1 MHISSNNEWDSL
13 KSVIVGSATN
23 ANWPVNCKDFRKI
36 QYTTTWI
43 ETPLPAGPVPQHII
57 DEANED
63 LNKLADFLISVGVK
77 VYRPTDLDF
86 VKRDG
91 FYNYCPRDRLL
102 IIDKTVID
110 APTAYKCRRMER
122 EAYRFLECVFVK
134 AEGRWDAANICRLN
148 NDLLYL
154 VSETGD
160 RKGAEWLQDYFGDQ
174 YRIHILDNLYRG
186 VHIDSTIVPVRE
198 GLVVLNGNRI
208 TEINMPA
215 IFENWDKIFLYE
227 GVLDSIAKQPFYEFP
242 YASNSIGM
250 NFLVVDP
257 NSVICDPKQIEL
269 RRQLDKHH
277 IDSHGIDL
285 RHSRTLGGG
294 HHCVTLDLIRQ

>member
-1 MHISSNNEWDSL
+1 MRISSNNEWDSL

-23 ANWPVNCKDFRKI
+23 ANWPVKCRDFRKI
-36 QYTTTWI
+36 QHTTTWS
-43 ETPLPAGPVPQHII
+43 ETPLPSGPILQHII
-57 DEANED
+57 DSANKD
-63 LNKLADFLISVGVK
+63 LNKLAEFLTNIGVK

-86 VKRDG
+86 VKHDG

-102 IIDKTVID
+102 IIGETVIN
-110 APTAYKCRRMER
+110 APMAYKCRQMEL
-122 EAYRFLECVFVK
+122 EAYKFLECKFVK
-134 AEGRWDAANICRLN
+134 AEGIWDAANICKLN

-160 RKGAEWLQDYFGDQ
+160 CAGAEWLQSYLGNQ
-174 YRIHILDNLYRG
+174 YRVHIVDNLYSG
-186 VHIDSTIVPVRE
+186 VHIDSTMVPVRE
-198 GLVVLNGNRI
+198 GLVVLNGNRVNLDNI
-208 TEINMPA
+208 PTVLKS
-215 IFENWDKIFLYE
+215 WDKIWMYE
-227 GVLDSIAKQPFYEFP
+227 FIEQSFYEFP

-250 NFLVVDP
+250 NFLVVDS

>member
-1 MHISSNNEWDSL
+1 MHISSNNEWDSF

-23 ANWPVNCKDFRKI
+23 ANWPVNCRDFRKI

-43 ETPLPAGPVPQHII
+43 ETPLPSGPVPQHII
-57 DEANED
+57 DSANED
-63 LNKLADFLISVGVK
+63 LNNLADFLISVGVK

-86 VKRDG
+86 VKHDG

-102 IIDKTVID
+102 IIGETIID
-110 APTAYKCRRMER
+110 ASMAYKCRQMER
-122 EAYRFLECVFVK
+122 EAYKFLECEFVK
-134 AEGRWDAANICRLN
+134 AEGRWDAANICKLN

-160 RKGAEWLQDYFGDQ
+160 RAGADWLQAYLGNQ
-174 YRIHILDNLYRG
+174 YRVHIVNNLYSG

-198 GLVVLNGNRI
+198 GLVVLNGNRVNSDNI
-208 TEINMPA
+208 PA
-215 IFENWDKIFLYE
+215 VLKSWDKIWMYE
-227 GVLDSIAKQPFYEFP
+227 FIEQPFYEFP
-242 YASNSIGM
+242 YASNAIGM
-250 NFLVVDP
+250 NFLVVDS

-277 IDSHGIDL
+277 VDSHGIDL

>member
-1 MHISSNNEWDSL
+1 MRISSNNEWDSL

-23 ANWPVNCKDFRKI
+23 ANWPVKCRDFRKI
-36 QYTTTWI
+36 QHTTTWS
-43 ETPLPAGPVPQHII
+43 ETPLPSGPILQHII
-57 DEANED
+57 DSANKD
-63 LNKLADFLISVGVK
+63 LNKLAEFLTNIGVK

-86 VKRDG
+86 VKHDG

-102 IIDKTVID
+102 IVGETIID
-110 APTAYKCRRMER
+110 APMAYKCRQMEL
-122 EAYRFLECVFVK
+122 EAYKFLECKFVK
-134 AEGRWDAANICRLN
+134 AEGRWDAANICKLN

-154 VSETGD
+154 VSETGN
-160 RKGAEWLQDYFGDQ
+160 RAGADWLQAYLGNQ
-174 YRIHILDNLYRG
+174 YRVHIVDNLYSG
-186 VHIDSTIVPVRE
+186 VHIDSTMVPVRE
-198 GLVVLNGNRI
+198 GLIVLNGTRVNSDNI
-208 TEINMPA
+208 PA
-215 IFENWDKIFLYE
+215 VLKNWDKIWMYE
-227 GVLDSIAKQPFYEFP
+227 FTEQPFYEFP

-294 HHCVTLDLIRQ
+294 HHCVTLDLLRSN